1 MYDSLI
7 RKLKKIASEHKA
19 QYGGATEESE
29 VIADAAAVIA
39 ALSANQPACA
49 APNKRRT
56 RHSVSRN
63 GITVS
68 IQKWENKKLPVLAV
82 EFDGENCAY
91 KVASFNSDKTARWF
105 SEIMDEFFKEESHG
119 AEN

>member
-1 MYDSLI
+1 MHEGLV
-7 RKLKKIASEHKA
+7 RRLRRLESEHKKEW
-19 QYGGATEESE
+19 GGATEESCLIAEAADVIE
-29 VIADAAAVIA
+29 V
-39 ALSANQPACA
+39 LSANPLDCA

-68 IQKWENKKLPVLAV
+68 VQKWENKKLPVLAV

-91 KVASFNSDKTARWF
+91 KVASFNSDTTARWF
-105 SEIMDEFFKEESHG
+105 AEIMDEFFKEESK
-119 AEN
+119 